1 MCTSSEL
8 TKALRWLTDINK
20 VENRQVH
27 NVHINVFDKLI
38 WHNSGP
44 RSSYF
49 ALHSSLFGPV
59 AQLVMI
65 ILSLTAL
72 TFSELA
78 QDVFPMAHTLTILS
92 QFGPCFKTYQN
103 LWYT

>member
-20 VENRQVH
+20 VENCQVH

-44 RSSYF
+44 RGSYF

-72 TFSELA
+72 TFS
-78 QDVFPMAHTLTILS
+78 
-92 QFGPCFKTYQN
+92 
-103 LWYT
+103 